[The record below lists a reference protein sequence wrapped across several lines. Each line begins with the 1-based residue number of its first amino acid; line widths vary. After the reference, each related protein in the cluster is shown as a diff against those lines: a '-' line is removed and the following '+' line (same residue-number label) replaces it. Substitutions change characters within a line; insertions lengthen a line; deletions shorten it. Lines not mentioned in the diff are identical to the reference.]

1 MVKKTNKL
9 FNINF
14 KDRTVD
20 ICVKKNKLSRNY
32 KLTFDKKNLCG
43 LVSIPNYISFKS
55 GLEFADE
62 NIEWLYNEMNK
73 YYPLIRIKH
82 NSLILLKGKKTK
94 VLFKNGN
101 SHSINLSKDI
111 LLVISHLNNHKT
123 ILKRWFDEEILKN
136 SRKIIFSLSKKM
148 NIDIKHIKI
157 SNSFNYW
164 GSCSS
169 KGIIHLNWRLIF
181 SPPEVLEYI
190 IVHEV
195 CHLVEFNHNNNF
207 WKLVQKMC
215 PDYKKRI
222 RWLKKYDGYL
232 YRVRM

>member
-1 MVKKTNKL
+1 MVKKTNKF

-14 KDRTVD
+14 KDRTVG
-20 ICVKKNKLSRNY
+20 IYVKKNKLSKNY
-32 KLTFDKKNLCG
+32 KLTFDKKNVCG
-43 LVSIPNYISFKS
+43 LVSIPKHVSFKS

-62 NIEWLYNEMNK
+62 NMEWLYNEMNK

-82 NSLILLKGKKTK
+82 NSLILLKGKKIK

-101 SHSINLSKDI
+101 SNSITLSKDI
-111 LLVISHLNNHKT
+111 LLVISNLNNHKT

-136 SRKIIFSLSKKM
+136 SRKIIFSLSNKM
-148 NIDIKHIKI
+148 NINIKHIKI

-181 SPPEVLEYI
+181 SPPKVLEYI

-232 YRVRM
+232 YRVRV